1 LQHKVKVKFAWKKV
15 LIPLP
20 FWERIKVSNHT
31 INNSTLGFGAWGWV
45 HAIEKMVEDGKLMEI

>member
-1 LQHKVKVKFAWKKV
+1 

-20 FWERIKVSNHT
+20 FWERIKVSNYT
-31 INNSTLGFGAWGWV
+31 INNSNLGFGAWGWV